1 MRSKQA
7 PIYFI
12 QSSQPTISGLVAEIS
27 IILFSQCEALHFV
40 LFLSYSILLFCTFHP
55 IFISA
60 WRCCLCPFCAAYP
73 LFIIPLCF
81 IPSTG
86 FVRTYPY
93 FAGEIWLLS
102 YPCDSS
108 MVFPDYFT
116 SYFDSSL
123 NRNSL
128 PANGLSDRKRL
139 FYSKRTLLSGAVL
152 MTLHR

>member
-12 QSSQPTISGLVAEIS
+12 QSSQPTTSRLIAEIS

-60 WRCCLCPFCAAYP
+60 WRWCLCPFCAAYP
-73 LFIIPLCF
+73 LFAICLCF
-81 IPSTG
+81 ILSTD

-108 MVFPDYFT
+108 RVFTDYFT
-116 SYFDSSL
+116 TYFDSSL
-123 NRNSL
+123 NRKSL
-128 PANGLSDRKRL
+128 PANSLSGRKQL
-139 FYSKRTLLSGAVL
+139 FYSKRTLLSGAAL
-152 MTLHR
+152 MMLHK